1 MTSIKLTVSAK
12 IPAVKADTII
22 INGLSTVAKSI
33 KAIGSPASVEK
44 LAGLNFKLLG
54 ANAKSESV
62 LRVNVGQSVVGLVGV
77 GSAISSDQHAREIGG
92 AIGRAFSDSKSIV
105 VDLALTSESQTIAL
119 LEGIALVQY
128 SFDKYKSNPAEKRAL
143 ASATVISPFAVPP
156 KALER
161 IAVLSQAIDNVR
173 DLINT
178 PANDLT
184 PQLLAEQIK
193 AQAKIPGVV
202 VEIWDEKRLA
212 KENCVGIL
220 SVGKGS
226 IHPPRL
232 IKITY
237 TPKVSK
243 AHLALV
249 GKGITFD
256 TGGLNLK
263 PIAGMLGMKYDMA
276 GSATVGV
283 AALAIAKLGLPIK
296 VTAFMCVAE
305 NMVSGA
311 ALKPTDVIKLR
322 NGKTV
327 EVTNPDAEGRLV
339 LADGL
344 ILASDLKPDLIVDVA
359 TLTGGARIALGNR
372 YAGLMGTGNGTQ
384 ALLDAANDTSE
395 LVWAMPLPEELLDL
409 IKSDVA
415 DMMNSR
421 IGNPSGSMLVGGLF
435 LREFVGR
442 NSTASDEYLNWA
454 HVDFAT
460 SANNDLAPYGHTLK
474 GATGAMVR
482 TLVRVAERLAGK

>member
-1 MTSIKLTVSAK
+1 MTSIKLTATAK
-12 IPAVKADTII
+12 LPVAKADTIV
-22 INGLSTVAKSI
+22 INALASSAKSV
-33 KAIGSPASVEK
+33 KALGSPASIEK
-44 LAGLNFKLLG
+44 LAGQNFKLLG
-54 ANAKSESV
+54 ASAKSEAISRVSV
-62 LRVNVGQSVVGLVGV
+62 DGGVVGLVGV
-77 GSAISSDQHAREIGG
+77 GAAISSDQHAREIGG
-92 AIGRAFSDSKSIV
+92 AIGRAFTDVKSIV
-105 VDLALTSESQTIAL
+105 VDLALASESQTLAL

-128 SFDKYKSNPAEKRAL
+128 SFDRYKSAPQEKRAL
-143 ASATVISPFAVPP
+143 SNVTVISPFAISP
-156 KALER
+156 KAIER
-161 IAVLSQAIDNVR
+161 IQVLSTAVDSVR
-173 DLINT
+173 DLVNT

-263 PIAGMLGMKYDMA
+263 PIAGMIGMKYDMA
-276 GSATVGV
+276 GSATIGV
-283 AALAIAKLGLPIK
+283 AALAIAKLGLPIR

-311 ALKPTDVIKLR
+311 ALKPTDVIKMR

-344 ILASDLKPDLIVDVA
+344 SLASDLKPDLIVDVA
-359 TLTGGARIALGNR
+359 TLTGAARVALGNR
-372 YAGLMGTGNGTQ
+372 YAGLMGAGNGTQ
-384 ALLDAANDTSE
+384 AVIDAAHDTSE
-395 LVWAMPLPEELLDL
+395 LLWAMPLPEELTEL
-409 IKSDVA
+409 IKSDIA
-415 DMMNSR
+415 DLMNSR
-421 IGNPSGSMLVGGLF
+421 IGNPSGGMLVGGLF
-435 LREFVGR
+435 LREFVGKK
-442 NSTASDEYLNWA
+442 SASSDDYLNWA
-454 HVDFAT
+454 HIDFAT
-460 SANNDLAPYGHTLK
+460 SANNDLAAYGHTLK

-482 TLVRVAERLAGK
+482 TLVRVAERLSGK

>member
-1 MTSIKLTVSAK
+1 MTSIKLTVTAK
-12 IPAVKADTII
+12 LPAAKADTIV
-22 INGLSTVAKSI
+22 INGLSSSAKSI

-44 LAGLNFKLLG
+44 LTTLNFKLLN
-54 ANAKSESV
+54 ASAKSESV
-62 LRVNVGQSVVGLVGV
+62 TRVSVGQTVVGLVGV
-77 GSAISSDQHAREIGG
+77 GSSISSDQQARDIGG
-92 AIGRAFSDSKSIV
+92 AIGRAFADVKSIV
-105 VDLALTSESQTIAL
+105 VDLALASESQTIAL
-119 LEGIALVQY
+119 LEGISLVQY
-128 SFDKYKSNPAEKRAL
+128 SFDKYKSTTKEKRAL
-143 ASATVISPFAVPP
+143 TSATVISPFAITA
-156 KALER
+156 KELER
-161 IAVLSQAIDNVR
+161 IAVLTNAIDNVR

-184 PQLLAEQIK
+184 PQILAEQIK
-193 AQAKIPGVV
+193 AQAKIPGVT
-202 VEIWDEKRLA
+202 VEIWDEKRL
-212 KENCVGIL
+212 
-220 SVGKGS
+220 GKGS

-263 PIAGMLGMKYDMA
+263 PISGMLGMKYDMA
-276 GSATVGV
+276 GSATIGL

-296 VTAFMCVAE
+296 TTAFMCVAE

-311 ALKPTDVIKLR
+311 ALKPTDVLRMR

-344 ILASDLKPDLIVDVA
+344 SLASDLKPDLIVDVA
-359 TLTGGARIALGNR
+359 TLTGGARVALGNR
-372 YAGLMGTGNGTQ
+372 YAGLMGTAKGTK
-384 ALLDAANDTSE
+384 AISEAANDTSE
-395 LVWAMPLPEELLDL
+395 LVWAMPLPEELFDL

-415 DMMNSR
+415 DMMNSK
-421 IGNPSGSMLVGGLF
+421 IGNPAGSMLVGGLF
-435 LREFVGR
+435 LREFVAKKSA
-442 NSTASDEYLNWA
+442 NSDEYLEWA
-454 HVDFAT
+454 HIDFAT
-460 SANNDLAPYGHTLK
+460 SANNDLAPYGHTLN

-482 TLVRVAERLAGK
+482 TLVRLAERLSGK

>member
-1 MTSIKLTVSAK
+1 MTSIKLTVTAK
-12 IPAVKADTII
+12 LPAAKADTLV
-22 INGLSTVAKSI
+22 INGLSSSAKSI

-44 LAGLNFKLLG
+44 LTNLNFKLLN
-54 ANAKSESV
+54 ASAKSESV
-62 LRVNVGQSVVGLVGV
+62 TRVSVGQTVVGLVGV
-77 GSAISSDQHAREIGG
+77 GSSISSDQQARDIGG
-92 AIGRAFSDSKSIV
+92 AIGRAFADVKSIV
-105 VDLALTSESQTIAL
+105 VDLALASESQTIAL
-119 LEGIALVQY
+119 LEGISLVQY
-128 SFDKYKSNPAEKRAL
+128 SFDKYKSTTKEKRAL
-143 ASATVISPFAVPP
+143 TSATVISPFAITA
-156 KALER
+156 KELER
-161 IAVLSQAIDNVR
+161 IAVLTNAIDNVR

-184 PQLLAEQIK
+184 PQILAEQIK
-193 AQAKIPGVV
+193 AQAKIPGVT

-263 PIAGMLGMKYDMA
+263 PISGMLGMKYDMA
-276 GSATVGV
+276 GSATIGL

-296 VTAFMCVAE
+296 TTAFMCVAE

-311 ALKPTDVIKLR
+311 ALKPTDVLRMR

-344 ILASDLKPDLIVDVA
+344 SLASDLKPDLIVDVA
-359 TLTGGARIALGNR
+359 TLTGGARVALGNR
-372 YAGLMGTGNGTQ
+372 YAGLMGTAKGTK
-384 ALLDAANDTSE
+384 AISEAANDTSE
-395 LVWAMPLPEELLDL
+395 LVWAMPLPEELFDL

-415 DMMNSR
+415 DMMNSK
-421 IGNPSGSMLVGGLF
+421 IGNPAGSMLVGGLF
-435 LREFVGR
+435 LREFVAKKSA
-442 NSTASDEYLNWA
+442 NSDEYLEWA
-454 HVDFAT
+454 HIDVAT
-460 SANNDLAPYGHTLK
+460 SANNDLAPYGHTLN

-482 TLVRVAERLAGK
+482 TLVRLAERLSGK